1 MANSLT
7 VISECLPAP
16 GQNSPY
22 FARLRVWSCPAVAV
36 IVGRKA
42 SCLRGSVCASVRRRD
57 GQALQTVS
65 DAITCQAS
73 AHKDSHRST
82 DTYSRWRLLIM
93 SGKPRSALVKV
104 FAPVADIQL
113 STAPVQF
120 ALSSRFYRFRVATLA
135 MPLALCDA
143 GSNG

>member
-57 GQALQTVS
+57 RSSVADGQRRHHMPGLRTQGFTP
-65 DAITCQAS
+65 IYG
-73 AHKDSHRST
+73 H
-82 DTYSRWRLLIM
+82 
-93 SGKPRSALVKV
+93 V
-104 FAPVADIQL
+104 FALATTHHVGETQ
-113 STAPVQF
+113 V
-120 ALSSRFYRFRVATLA
+120 RV
-135 MPLALCDA
+135 
-143 GSNG
+143 G